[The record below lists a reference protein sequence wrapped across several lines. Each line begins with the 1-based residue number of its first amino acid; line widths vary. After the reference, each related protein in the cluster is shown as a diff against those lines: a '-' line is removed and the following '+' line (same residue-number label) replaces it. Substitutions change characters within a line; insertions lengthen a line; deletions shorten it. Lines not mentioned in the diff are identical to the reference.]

1 MREAKKLSPDWYW
14 LMDDDAYPRKDCLE
28 TLLDTGKELP
38 DAGGL
43 CPLIYGIDLK
53 HYQLFHHKKLSR
65 FMMKNSPV
73 VRDADQLKAVT
84 EEDANAFVGP
94 LFSGKV
100 VDELGIADGSLF
112 IYGDDSEYTRRVS
125 GKHKL
130 YLIRDA
136 VIDHQDAPV
145 LDANMTPAAGGKNT
159 TATGT
164 STL

>member
-1 MREAKKLSPDWYW
+1 MP
-14 LMDDDAYPRKDCLE
+14 
-28 TLLDTGKELP
+28 
-38 DAGGL
+38 
-43 CPLIYGIDLK
+43 
-53 HYQLFHHKKLSR
+53 
-65 FMMKNSPV
+65 
-73 VRDADQLKAVT
+73 DQLKAVT

-94 LFSGKV
+94 LFPGKV

-145 LDANMTPAAGGKNT
+145 LDANMTPAGWWKEYYCNRNQYFMIREFQENKWCGGLASAADSETDGDYCKEQIKRII
-159 TATGT
+159 TG
-164 STL
+164 SAAS

>member
-1 MREAKKLSPDWYW
+1 
-14 LMDDDAYPRKDCLE
+14 
-28 TLLDTGKELP
+28 
-38 DAGGL
+38 
-43 CPLIYGIDLK
+43 
-53 HYQLFHHKKLSR
+53 
-65 FMMKNSPV
+65 MMKNSPV

-130 YLIRDA
+130 YLIREA

-145 LDANMTPAAGGKNT
+145 LDANMTRPSDTKTIEKLT
-159 TATGT
+159 TLL
-164 STL
+164 SDR